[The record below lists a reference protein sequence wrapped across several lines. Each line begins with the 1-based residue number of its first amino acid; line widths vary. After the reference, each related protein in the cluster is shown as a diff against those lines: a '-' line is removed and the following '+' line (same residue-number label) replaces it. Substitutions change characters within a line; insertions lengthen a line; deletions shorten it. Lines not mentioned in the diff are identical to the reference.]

1 MKLLIGEKIPNFWP
15 IFRAYPT
22 YGPFAL
28 DIPHTRDRTLTSKD
42 DNVSGVIFPISY
54 RLYESVWSNYFA
66 FMIVHFQ
73 RKSFSI
79 KKNHL
84 NKSKSLGIVYYQL
97 WDRISEKMPA
107 CSPPKLPLFRIQN
120 PGAHEFKYKLWTITY
135 G

>member
-79 KKNHL
+79 KKIIWINQNL
-84 NKSKSLGIVYYQL
+84 LGSFTINYEIVYRKKCPLVHHQNYRYSEYKIPEL
-97 WDRISEKMPA
+97 TSSNIS
-107 CSPPKLPLFRIQN
+107 
-120 PGAHEFKYKLWTITY
+120 Y
-135 G
+135 GP